1 MRPLNYKR
9 MLAWHFAANNRRRD
23 EGRNTMKLNWT
34 RILFGLVLGAAML
47 FTYIA
52 VAQRA
57 SIKVKTNHHVT
68 FDVPAQEFDAVTG
81 DEITA
86 AVHTVIIERA
96 TYEFVDGAEVL
107 GPWIEVYNDVIGAPG
122 YKSIEVSADKGEY
135 VYQGTAVSEAGN
147 TSEPLEALAVA
158 DVSGTPPG
166 RLKYLQVT
174 R

>member
-1 MRPLNYKR
+1 MINHK
-9 MLAWHFAANNRRRD
+9 
-23 EGRNTMKLNWT
+23 

-47 FTYIA
+47 FGYIA
-52 VAQRA
+52 IAQRA
-57 SIKVKTNHHVT
+57 HIKVRTAHHVT

-81 DEITA
+81 EEITA
-86 AVHTVIIERA
+86 ITHSVVIERA

-107 GPWIEVYNDVIGAPG
+107 GPWIEVYNDVIGPPG
-122 YKSIEVSADKGEY
+122 YKSIDMSADRDTY
-135 VYQGTAVSEAGN
+135 VYRGTAVSEAGN
-147 TSEPLEALAVA
+147 TSEPLESLAVA